1 MKDKE
6 IELKFRITSEQR
18 QAILNYL
25 STNATYKSS
34 ERIIDTYYIPNFKE
48 FEINGKTIECV
59 RIREVDNSA
68 VICYKHIHYEADP
81 IYCDEFETKIDNK
94 DQMEKILFAL
104 GFEIQMIIDKTRV
117 SYFNDK
123 FEFDFDTVENLGEL
137 MEIELKDSNGS
148 LSDIYTLVKPFGLDE
163 KDVTYEGIQIML
175 KKALKMI

>member
-25 STNATYKSS
+25 STNATYKGS
-34 ERIIDTYYIPNFKE
+34 ERMIDTYYIPNFKD

-81 IYCDEFETKIDNK
+81 IYCDEFETKIDSGRICAAELIKMNTFI
-94 DQMEKILFAL
+94 KIGSSERICLDGKWELAVWCIFRSCL
-104 GFEIQMIIDKTRV
+104 LSPNRIYWHQECQHQHIKTRH
-117 SYFNDK
+117 
-123 FEFDFDTVENLGEL
+123 
-137 MEIELKDSNGS
+137 
-148 LSDIYTLVKPFGLDE
+148 YTIFKTTLP
-163 KDVTYEGIQIML
+163 
-175 KKALKMI
+175 A